1 MPTKERWAK
10 MSLEEKIKN
19 KEQTNKWRKE
29 NKERWKEISQKSYL
43 KRVGGSLSRISR
55 LASEN
60 EKKEHRKK
68 RKRETS
74 IAWQKANPEKV
85 AAIRLKQ
92 KINGN
97 DAAKAARRRAAK
109 LKATPPWADL
119 EEIKN
124 VYLEAQYFGM
134 HVDHIIPLQGKE
146 VCGLHIWENLQ
157 LLTPEKN
164 IKKGNKLCLI

>member
-1 MPTKERWAK
+1 

-43 KRVGGSLSRISR
+43 KRVGGSLSRISK

-97 DAAKAARRRAAK
+97 DNAKAARRRAAK

>member
-43 KRVGGSLSRISR
+43 KKVGGSLSRISK

-92 KINGN
+92 KTNGN
-97 DAAKAARRRAAK
+97 DNAKAAKRRAAK
-109 LKATPPWADL
+109 LKATPLWADL

-134 HVDHIIPLQGKE
+134 HVDHIIPLQSKE

>member
-19 KEQTNKWRKE
+19 KEQTYKWRKE
-29 NKERWKEISQKSYL
+29 NKERWREISQKSYL
-43 KRVGGSLSRISR
+43 KKVGGSLSRISK

-97 DAAKAARRRAAK
+97 DNAKAARRRAAK